1 MITILYNTE
10 TNKPISIYLSGG
22 YKVDGKPQA
31 VLHPIV
37 ELEVITTARPEIL
50 DTQKTSSE
58 WVADLELNQYR
69 LEWTVTDKTEEEII
83 ADFESAALQAEE
95 ILKEKALE
103 RIAEP
108 EIELIYT
115 EAILLTDEQAQEQV
129 DLFPPYRVGV
139 AYETGN
145 RFQWNGKLWKVL
157 QNHTSS
163 TEWRPDEAVSL
174 YEHVYVAPPGD
185 PCDTAE
191 LWDGAN
197 WGSYTVGYVVKH
209 EGAIYE
215 AKNTTHTWIAP
226 AKTGDGAISWTW
238 IKDCTI

>member
-10 TNKPISIYLSGG
+10 TNKPISGYLQGG
-22 YKVDGKPQA
+22 YTVDGKPQA
-31 VLHPIV
+31 VSAPII

-50 DTQKTSSE
+50 DTQKISNE
-58 WVADLELNQYR
+58 WIVDIEAKLYVLTWYVE
-69 LEWTVTDKTEEEII
+69 DKTEEEII
-83 ADFESAALQAEE
+83 ADFESAAKQAEE
-95 ILKEKALE
+95 SLKEKALE
-103 RIAEP
+103 RIVNP
-108 EIELIYT
+108 EIETIYT
-115 EAILLTDEQAQEQV
+115 EAATLTDEQAQEQV
-129 DLFPPYRVGV
+129 ELFPPYRVGV
-139 AYETGN
+139 AYETGQ
-145 RFQWNGKLWKVL
+145 RVQWNGKLWKVL

-163 TEWRPDEAVSL
+163 TEWRPNEAVSL

-191 LWDGAN
+191 AWDGAN
-197 WGSYTVGYVVKH
+197 YLTYTVGYVVKH

-238 IKDCTI
+238 IKDCL